1 MDIPSTSSGLL
12 MYLQTKRLSSRG
24 TWLGCKK
31 IARVMNINHKSRC
44 TTLLYSTLIKSC
56 WTSRWRK
63 MSKTINQEEL
73 SQWSVWLTE
82 ITWRFWFLSLADL
95 ILAKRGWQAFSSLR
109 ISTHMIDKINS
120 STSWWSNWFY
130 NPRFSILQECR

>member
-1 MDIPSTSSGLL
+1 MNIPSTSSGLL

-31 IARVMNINHKSRC
+31 ISKSNYWSHKLSIKMYKSS
-44 TTLLYSTLIKSC
+44 LWPSTIIMLSKEV
-56 WTSRWRK
+56 RK
-63 MSKTINQEEL
+63 MSGRIV
-73 SQWSVWLTE
+73 SSVWLTLRL
-82 ITWRFWFLSLADL
+82 WLFSLKLAYL
-95 ILAKRGWQAFSSLR
+95 IIARREWQAYSPQ

-120 STSWWSNWFY
+120 STSWWSNRFY